1 MVKPDFKENIDSIEK
16 LKVIIISWVV
26 SLRLMN
32 CLADSKTGLFPE
44 VCGGWEARVGVR
56 EGLEMPRRPETCL
69 LLDNF

>member
-32 CLADSKTGLFPE
+32 CLADIKSGLFKKC
-44 VCGGWEARVGVR
+44 VCGGGAYILVDR
-56 EGLEMPRRPETCL
+56 
-69 LLDNF
+69 